1 MALKDILLHLEN
13 SPGSAARLDLAI
25 GLARAHGAHLKGLYV
40 LSHSYYAPRH
50 GGVEETDADR
60 MQALFLEKTA
70 AAGVSAE
77 WLYVDW
83 SVVGVS
89 VTEIVT
95 LYAYYTD
102 LVIIGQPDH
111 TAHDRTSPLDLPE
124 RLGLGAGRPVLVV
137 PYAGV
142 FSGSLE
148 RVMVAWKTGRESV
161 RALNDAMPIL
171 KKASRVSIVS
181 AGSSGGSVSTES
193 AEEPPGRQ
201 VSVHLA
207 RHEVTAGQEQI
218 IAPAGFP
225 VGDLLLNHA
234 CDQKMDLLVMGGY
247 AQTRRG
253 AFVLGPVAAHLLSHM
268 TLPVLISH

>member
-13 SPGSAARLDLAI
+13 SPASAVRLELAI
-25 GLARAHGAHLKGLYV
+25 SLARAHGAHLKGLYV

-50 GGVEETDADR
+50 GSPEESEADR
-60 MQALFLEKTA
+60 MRAVFLEKTA

-83 SVVGVS
+83 AVVGVS

-95 LYAYYTD
+95 IYAYYAD
-102 LVIIGQPDH
+102 LVIIGQPEH
-111 TAHDRTSPLDLPE
+111 GAHDRISPLDLPE
-124 RLGLGAGRPVLVV
+124 RLGLGAGRPILVV

-142 FSGSLE
+142 FSAGCE
-148 RVMVAWKTGRESV
+148 RVMVAWKAGRESV
-161 RALNDAMPIL
+161 RALNDALPFL
-171 KKASRVSIVS
+171 KKANRVSVVS
-181 AGSSGGSVSTES
+181 IGAAGGEGVQDT
-193 AEEPPGRQ
+193 AGRQ
-201 VSVHLA
+201 ITAHLA
-207 RHEVTAGQEQI
+207 RHEVTAGQEEI
-218 IAPAGFP
+218 FAPPGFP

-247 AQTRRG
+247 AQNRRG